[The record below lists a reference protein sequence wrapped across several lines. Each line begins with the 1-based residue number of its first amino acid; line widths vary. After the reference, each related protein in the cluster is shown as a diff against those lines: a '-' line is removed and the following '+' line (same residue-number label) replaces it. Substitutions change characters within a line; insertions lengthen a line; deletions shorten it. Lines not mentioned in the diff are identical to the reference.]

1 MFDIYDSLPCLWLL
15 VHVCYCCS
23 EYSALPLFACA
34 HTPQEH
40 TAFACGASPIKTLTK
55 RSLRLCA
62 RLQMPRCCARKRQ
75 KHFVLKSVLALA
87 RVRNAS
93 SCLERRFCAEGA
105 LQANERGKA
114 ELKAKEH
121 VCVSCHKVFVP
132 PAAVC
137 RDSKFTSS
145 FQLVSPS

>member
-1 MFDIYDSLPCLWLL
+1 MTSTILCHLCGFLCMCAIVVQSIQLY
-15 VHVCYCCS
+15 
-23 EYSALPLFACA
+23 LFSPVR
-34 HTPQEH
+34 TLRKSIQQ
-40 TAFACGASPIKTLTK
+40 AFACGASPIKTLTK